1 MAGGVNGADVSL
13 VAVAEAE
20 YEDFFAMLE
29 AYDRELQA
37 YETVQPDNEV
47 EFATYRQAILDDM
60 EGRELLWIVKGEDR
74 AGFVMTRSSTD
85 WPDGDPIMSIAEFYV
100 VPHRRRNGVGRAAV
114 EALLAEHR
122 DRGTFLVQASIM
134 RENKAARDFWA
145 RLGFEVQF
153 LQTSR
158 RP

>member
-1 MAGGVNGADVSL
+1 MNASPVAL
-13 VAVAEAE
+13 VAIAEAD
-20 YEDFFAMLE
+20 YDDFFAMLE
-29 AYDRELQA
+29 VYDRELQA
-37 YETVQPDNEV
+37 YETVEPNHEV

-60 EGRELLWIVKGEDR
+60 EGRELLWIMRGDDR
-74 AGFVMTRSSTD
+74 AGFVMTRTSED
-85 WPDGDPIMSIAEFYV
+85 WPEGDPIMSISEFYV

-114 EALLAEHR
+114 ERLLADHR

-145 RLGFEVQF
+145 TLGFDVQF

-158 RP
+158 KP

>member
-1 MAGGVNGADVSL
+1 MTEPRVSL
-13 VAVAEAE
+13 TPVAEAE
-20 YEDFFAMLE
+20 YEEFFAMLE
-29 AYDRELQA
+29 VYDRELQA
-37 YETVQPDNEV
+37 YETVRPDNEV

-60 EGRELLWIVKGEDR
+60 EGRELLWIVEGDDR
-74 AGFVMTRSSTD
+74 AGFAMTRTSTD

-100 VPHRRRNGVGRAAV
+100 VPHRRRSGVGRAAV
-114 EALLAEHR
+114 EELLADHR
-122 DRGTFLVQASIM
+122 RRGTFLVQASIM